1 MINYSLKKI
10 RIIKDNKNDLFLIIN
25 VIINNLSNNS
35 LCAPWLVLIYMMNE
49 FSWNISFKGMIIFID
64 KFPFFKSLI
73 LNEIFK
79 LNFC

>member
-35 LCAPWLVLIYMMNE
+35 LCAPMG
-49 FSWNISFKGMIIFID
+49 NINLYDEWIF
-64 KFPFFKSLI
+64 
-73 LNEIFK
+73 LN
-79 LNFC
+79 NFI